1 MLRSL
6 LPDEAIRSG
15 GRDVEKGRPFHGSA
29 DAPRHV
35 ATAELPT
42 PAGVFTA
49 MAFECRSGFVYLAL
63 VMGDVGDGEPVLTR
77 LHSECLTGDA
87 LGSLRCDCGVQLR
100 LSLQAVAAEG
110 RGVIVYATGHEGR
123 GIGLVEKLRAY
134 VEQDRGADTLDANL
148 RIGHPVDSRDYSD
161 AAGVLRALG
170 IESVRLLTN
179 NPAKITALQASGVT
193 VDTITPLATAPHAR
207 NLGYLRTKERRLG
220 HLQPTGE
227 AVGTAVPPA
236 ADTTQLLGQVRPRA
250 DRPYVVLKFAQTLD
264 GRIATGTGDARW
276 ISGEGERRISHA
288 LRAACDAVLV
298 GVGTVLQDD
307 PWLTVR
313 MVAGASPMRVVLD
326 SSLRTPMDAKVLDAQ
341 ATTMVLTTADSDP
354 ERRRLLQEHRVR
366 VRIVPAGPGGV
377 DLHAALAA
385 VRETGIT
392 SLLVEGGS
400 RVITSMLA
408 AGVVD
413 RLVVGVAPTIIG
425 EGTDA
430 VGPLGVRQITDGIR
444 LVNRAIHV
452 MPDDVL
458 MSWDVAGNGNGN
470 GSRG

>member
-6 LPDEAIRSG
+6 RPDEAIRSG
-15 GRDVEKGRPFHGSA
+15 GRDVENRRPYHEYV
-29 DAPRHV
+29 APRHV
-35 ATAELPT
+35 ATASLPT

-49 MAFECRSGFVYLAL
+49 QAFQCRSGYVYLAL
-63 VMGDVGDGEPVLTR
+63 VMGDVDGGRPVLTR

-110 RGVIVYATGHEGR
+110 RGVLVYATGHEGR

-134 VEQDRGADTLDANL
+134 VEQDQGADTLDANL

-161 AAGVLRALG
+161 AAQVLQALG
-170 IESVRLLTN
+170 ITSVRLLTN
-179 NPAKITALQASGVT
+179 NPTKVTALQAAGVT
-193 VDTITPLATAPHAR
+193 VDAVTPLATAPHTR
-207 NLGYLRTKERRLG
+207 NLAYLRTKERRLG
-220 HLQPTGE
+220 HVRPTGE
-227 AVGTAVPPA
+227 QVGTGVPPA
-236 ADTTQLLGQVRPRA
+236 ADTTELLGAVRPHA

-298 GVGTVLQDD
+298 GVGTVVQDD
-307 PWLTVR
+307 PRLTVR
-313 MVAGASPMRVVLD
+313 MVPGASPVRIVLD
-326 SSLRTPMDAKVLDAQ
+326 STLRMPPEAHVVAADAATIIVTTPH
-341 ATTMVLTTADSDP
+341 SDP
-354 ERRRLLQEHRVR
+354 ERRRWFQERHVS
-366 VRIVPAGPGGV
+366 VHVVPPGPGGV
-377 DLHAALAA
+377 DLRAALAV
-385 VRETGIT
+385 VRQAGIA

-413 RLVVGVAPTIIG
+413 RVVVGVAPTIIG
-425 EGTDA
+425 AGTDA
-430 VGPLGVRQITDGIR
+430 VGPLGVTLITDGIR
-444 LVNRAIHV
+444 LTNRAMHV
-452 MPDDVL
+452 MDDDVL
-458 MSWDVAGNGNGN
+458 LSWDVAGNGK